1 MTPSLDRLDRA
12 SDTLAETVVDRAR
25 DDLDLDLTTLEQ
37 LAYDVALD
45 DPVLGDL
52 CEMIEDLRQ
61 LGEERQRARDG
72 DSLSRVEQR
81 ILSAGISIDDAI
93 LARIDRLADEIIESE
108 RDRMIDDSV
117 QIMTD
122 GGTCRD
128 GIEPCV
134 GCDETVN
141 ALYCS
146 WTCMQEDDG
155 RVLESPITD
164 TLYYV
169 TEWEDAGDGKFVAHE
184 KQEIEWSDDTA
195 TERDRSARSGA
206 E

>member
-128 GIEPCV
+128 
-134 GCDETVN
+134 ET
-141 ALYCS
+141 
-146 WTCMQEDDG
+146 
-155 RVLESPITD
+155 
-164 TLYYV
+164 
-169 TEWEDAGDGKFVAHE
+169 
-184 KQEIEWSDDTA
+184 
-195 TERDRSARSGA
+195 DRSEEGSR
-206 E
+206 